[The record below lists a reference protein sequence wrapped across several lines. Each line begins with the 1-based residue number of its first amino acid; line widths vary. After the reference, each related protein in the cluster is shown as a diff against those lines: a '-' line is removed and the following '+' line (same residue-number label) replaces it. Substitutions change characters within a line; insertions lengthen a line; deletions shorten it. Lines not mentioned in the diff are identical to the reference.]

1 MFELRGKLKV
11 LFDTQTFAS
20 GFSKRE
26 FVVTTPDDRYPQDI
40 KFEVVKDKI
49 SQLDSVQVGQDVAV
63 SFDLRGNEYNGKYYV
78 NLNAWR
84 IQAAQGGAT
93 SAQSTPQQQAATPAQ
108 SASPASSGPAFEA
121 EPSSTDL
128 NGSFDDEDI
137 PF

>member
-1 MFELRGKLKV
+1 VRKSVAVIDNLLTRKEDSYLCLNY
-11 LFDTQTFAS
+11 AEN
-20 GFSKRE
+20 SKS
-26 FVVTTPDDRYPQDI
+26 DDRYPQDI

-121 EPSSTDL
+121 EPSSNDL